1 MSELLNFLTLDNLK
15 QTTGLMK
22 ESPLSISRWITMPF
36 RWPWGSG
43 RYKTIWKV
51 RVMLWDSSRHVRVY
65 PSIGGSRGGTRGGA
79 APSLVSDQTYGRRVE
94 KNFLDTGL
102 PAYLRVWMTQ
112 APSLSQGLD
121 PAMPKAFWV
130 PWADQASPNPACVVF
145 SPGKSLLGRGRSK
158 EAAYSGVLWTFL
170 FASLSR

>member
-15 QTTGLMK
+15 QTTGLMR
-22 ESPLSISRWITMPF
+22 ESPISISRRIKMPF
-36 RWPWGSG
+36 RWLWGSG

-51 RVMLWDSSRHVRVY
+51 RLMLWDSSRHVRAY

-102 PAYLRVWMTQ
+102 PAYLRVWMTRG
-112 APSLSQGLD
+112 PLLISRSGSGTTKGILSSMSRSSISKSSLHG
-121 PAMPKAFWV
+121 F
-130 PWADQASPNPACVVF
+130 
-145 SPGKSLLGRGRSK
+145 
-158 EAAYSGVLWTFL
+158 
-170 FASLSR
+170 